1 MNPIAKQILWIAVF
15 FIGLGLQAM
24 PELFRKNERAYKIT
38 GTWVRNLGILIFIVP
53 IILAPFDAQPRIEG
67 ILGFSFRIIGIILAV
82 LGITFIAV
90 ASKHLLRVAGP
101 EQIPREL
108 ITDGIYGKVRNPIY
122 TGVILFTIGWSLIWG
137 AIYSFF
143 IITGIVILI
152 LLALI
157 KSLEEPMLTRGQIL
171 GVQKKSANAFSVA
184 YNGTNN
190 CIDNYNDSLCG
201 YWCNSTH
208 IIILLEGCARN
219 FI

>member
-1 MNPIAKQILWIAVF
+1 M
-15 FIGLGLQAM
+15 
-24 PELFRKNERAYKIT
+24 
-38 GTWVRNLGILIFIVP
+38 RNLGILIFIVP

-67 ILGFSFRIIGIILAV
+67 ILGYSFRIVGIILAV
-82 LGITFIAV
+82 LGIIFIAV

-157 KSLEEPMLTRGQIL
+157 KSLEEPMLTKLFGDKFLEYRKRVPMLFPLPIMAL
-171 GVQKKSANAFSVA
+171 IIALTTIMIAFAVTGVIPL
-184 YNGTNN
+184 T
-190 CIDNYNDSLCG
+190 
-201 YWCNSTH
+201 
-208 IIILLEGCARN
+208 
-219 FI
+219 